1 MMLRRRHLP
10 AVHDH
15 VRRAGFR
22 RIVLDHPG
30 QVVAA
35 YVTRPRQIPVT
46 LSIHQFGCIEDH
58 LDVAGNAEA

>member
-1 MMLRRRHLP
+1 MITFDEQD
-10 AVHDH
+10 V
-15 VRRAGFR
+15 R

-46 LSIHQFGCIEDH
+46 LGIHEFGCIEDH